1 LFLVLQRAGHTEA
14 AVDLADLAGLPPAGA
29 LCEVVTADKLGMAR
43 LPELQELAITENLP
57 IISISDLVRLV
68 NRFICC

>member
-1 LFLVLQRAGHTEA
+1 
-14 AVDLADLAGLPPAGA
+14 VDLADLAGLPPAGA

-68 NRFICC
+68 NQ